1 MYIKFNIMAP
11 IFSKEYANNY
21 SIKDIEDIFDK
32 DIFRITFTHDD
43 MILMETAFNNSHNY
57 TFNCHK
63 DYEKFIR
70 GEKLM
75 KYNKPKMIQ
84 GYRHL
89 ISHKKIER
97 NQSLEKFMRLK
108 VARGNSGVVVIT
120 TFMSGT
126 QFGDSKNIKRGG
138 CPENCHYCPF
148 EKDDENNPTQPRSYL
163 STEPGNKRATQNK
176 HHPVGQTFDR
186 ADQLE
191 KMGHISPFPDVSSKV
206 EIIISGG
213 TFNFFPHDYVE
224 WYVTCTYY
232 ALNVYYE
239 YKATGHLREMKSL
252 EEEQKI
258 NETASLRMIGLT
270 IETRPDRLTE
280 KDNPFGI
287 VRFFRRLG
295 VTRVQIGVQ
304 HTDDSILRYVNRNC
318 TNAQNKKGISILKQ
332 NGFKTDIHL
341 MLDLPMPE
349 VDTVEC
355 RPEHLEVINRV
366 ENIINE
372 EIPHSFKMNALR
384 DMMMIYEVIND
395 PDYQADQWK
404 VYPTETTPFTKILEW
419 YKSGKYV
426 PYAEFANGKLLE
438 GVIVYLKT
446 LVHDYIRI
454 NRVVRDIPPESIYG
468 GISCPEMRNN
478 IMKEMER
485 LGEVCKCIRCREVKG
500 DVFDSSDPVLHIH
513 RYEASGGVEYFISYE
528 NASKTVLYGMVRL
541 RLNNSIEYMM
551 DELHEC
557 ALIRELHVYGI
568 HSGIGDSSAEKTQH
582 KGLGRKLLLKAE
594 EIAYENGY
602 EKIVVI
608 SGVGVKEYY
617 RKNGYEDYNTYM
629 IKHLHPPL
637 FHLIIQFVFFVIF
650 ICFMISII

>member
-1 MYIKFNIMAP
+1 MES
-11 IFSKEYANNY
+11 IFSNEYANNY
-21 SIKDIEDIFDK
+21 TIEDIEGIFDK
-32 DIFRITFTHDD
+32 EIFRITFTEDD
-43 MILMETAFNNSHNY
+43 MVLMEKAFNNSQNY
-57 TFNCHK
+57 TFNCQK
-63 DYEKFIR
+63 DYEKFTR
-70 GEKLM
+70 GEKLIR
-75 KYNKPKMIQ
+75 YNKTKMIE
-84 GYRHL
+84 GYRRL
-89 ISHKKIER
+89 IVLNKIKR
-97 NQSLEKFMRLK
+97 NMNLEKFMRLK

-138 CPENCHYCPF
+138 CPENCNYCPF
-148 EKDDENNPTQPRSYL
+148 EKDENGIPTQPRSYL

-176 HHPVGQTFDR
+176 HHPIGQTFDR

-239 YKATGHLREMKSL
+239 YKTSGQLRDMMTL
-252 EEEQKI
+252 DEEQKI

-280 KDNPFGI
+280 KENPFEI

-304 HTDDSILRYVNRNC
+304 HTDDSILKYVNRNC

-341 MLDLPMPE
+341 MLDLPMPYVE
-349 VDTVEC
+349 TVNC
-355 RPEHLEVINRV
+355 RPEHIEVINRV
-366 ENIINE
+366 EQNIE
-372 EIPHSFKMNALR
+372 DEIPHTFKINALR
-384 DMMMIYEVIND
+384 DMMMIYEVITD

-419 YKSGKYV
+419 YESGKYT

-438 GVIVYLKT
+438 AVIVYLKT

-454 NRVVRDIPPESIYG
+454 NRVVRDIPTESIYG

-478 IMKEMER
+478 ILSEMKK
-485 LGEVCKCIRCREVKG
+485 LGKVCNCIRCREVKA
-500 DVFDSSDPVLHIH
+500 DTFDSSDPPVLHIH
-513 RYEASGGVEYFISYE
+513 QYESSGGTEYFISYE
-528 NASKTVLYGMVRL
+528 NSAKTILYGMVRL
-541 RLNNSIEYMM
+541 RLNNLIDYVM
-551 DELHEC
+551 DELYDC

-582 KGLGRKLLLKAE
+582 KGLGRKLLNKAE
-594 EIAYENGY
+594 EIAYNNGY

-617 RKNGYEDYNTYM
+617 RKNGYEDYHTYM
-629 IKHLHPPL
+629 IKQLQPPL
-637 FHLIIQFVFFVIF
+637 SHLIIQFVFFLIF
-650 ICFMISII
+650 ICFIVSLV

>member
-1 MYIKFNIMAP
+1 MES
-11 IFSKEYANNY
+11 IFSNEYANNY
-21 SIKDIEDIFDK
+21 TIEDIEGIFNK
-32 DIFRITFTHDD
+32 DMFHITLTDED
-43 MILMETAFNNSHNY
+43 MVLMEKAFNNSHNY
-57 TFNCHK
+57 TFNCNI
-63 DYEKFIR
+63 DYQKFTR
-70 GEKLM
+70 AEKLIR
-75 KYNKPKMIQ
+75 YNKTKMIEC
-84 GYRHL
+84 YRRL
-89 ISHKKIER
+89 IVLNKIKR
-97 NQSLEKFMRLK
+97 NKNLEKFMRLK

-126 QFGDSKNIKRGG
+126 QFGDSKNIKKGG

-148 EKDDENNPTQPRSYL
+148 EKDDDGIPTQPRSYL

-176 HHPVGQTFDR
+176 HHPIGQTFDR

-191 KMGHISPFPDVSSKV
+191 KMGHISSFPDVSSKV

-239 YKATGHLREMKSL
+239 YKTSGQLRDMKSL

-258 NETASLRMIGLT
+258 NETALLRMIGLT
-270 IETRPDRLTE
+270 IETRPDRLTDKE
-280 KDNPFGI
+280 NPFEI

-304 HTDDSILRYVNRNC
+304 HTDDSILKYVNRNC

-341 MLDLPMPE
+341 MLDLPMPKVE
-349 VDTVEC
+349 TVDC
-355 RPEHLEVINRV
+355 RPEHIEVINRV
-366 ENIINE
+366 EENIQDK
-372 EIPHSFKMNALR
+372 IPHLFKMNALR

-395 PDYQADQWK
+395 PYYQADQWK

-419 YKSGKYV
+419 YESGKYT

-438 GVIVYLKT
+438 AVIVYLKT
-446 LVHDYIRI
+446 LIHDYIRI
-454 NRVVRDIPPESIYG
+454 NRVVRDIPTESIYG

-478 IMKEMER
+478 ILSEMKR
-485 LGEVCKCIRCREVKG
+485 LGKVCNCIRCREVKAET
-500 DVFDSSDPVLHIH
+500 FDSSHPVLHIH
-513 RYEASGGVEYFISYE
+513 KYESSGGTEYFISYE
-528 NASKTVLYGMVRL
+528 NSEKTILYGMVRL
-541 RLNNSIEYMM
+541 RLNNLINYVM
-551 DELHEC
+551 DELHDC

-568 HSGIGDSSAEKTQH
+568 HSGIGDSSDDKTQH
-582 KGLGRKLLLKAE
+582 KGLGRKLLNKAE
-594 EIAYENGY
+594 EIAYNNGY

-617 RKNGYEDYNTYM
+617 RKNGYDDYCTYM
-629 IKHLHPPL
+629 IKQLHPPL
-637 FHLIIQFVFFVIF
+637 SHLIIQLIFFLLFLCF
-650 ICFMISII
+650 IWYLLF